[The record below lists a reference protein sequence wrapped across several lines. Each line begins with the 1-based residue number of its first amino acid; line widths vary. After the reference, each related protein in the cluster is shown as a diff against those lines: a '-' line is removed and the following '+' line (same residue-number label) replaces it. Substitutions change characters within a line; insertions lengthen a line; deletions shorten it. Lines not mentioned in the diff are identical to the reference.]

1 MIITSSHM
9 MITVIMTITWTL
21 VHGRQAGD
29 NWWLSYDDHQI
40 VTSSYNG
47 HNILIW
53 RSPELWYTVGR
64 LVIIP
69 SGSYCLSPATAHC
82 TAPCNT
88 LCSVHCTIQY
98 TVNTLLKYTCT
109 PYCTASCIAVFSDY
123 YTALYTVLQ
132 CALIDWCAG
141 KIWYRKKVSRLVSE
155 KFCTVKSLWT
165 SIKNKTSI
173 VKTWYQTKVSEPV
186 LIFFYRQKSTSI
198 GIKNIYYQRKK
209 KYWYQYR
216 LKLWVQSHSAVH
228 CSANCS
234 ALFTAIVY
242 YIEY

>member
-29 NWWLSYDDHQI
+29 NS
-40 VTSSYNG
+40 
-47 HNILIW
+47 
-53 RSPELWYTVGR
+53 LWQ
-64 LVIIP
+64 LLP
-69 SGSYCLSPATAHC
+69 FPCHCPLHC
-82 TAPCNT
+82 T
-88 LCSVHCTIQY
+88 LQY
-98 TVNTLLKYTCT
+98 PV
-109 PYCTASCIAVFSDY
+109 
-123 YTALYTVLQ
+123 Q
-132 CALIDWCAG
+132 CALHYTVYSEYFTEIHLHTVLHCILHCSIQWLLYCTVHSTAVCTDWLMCR
-141 KIWYRKKVSRLVSE
+141 KNWYRKKVSKLVSE

-165 SIKNKTSI
+165 SIKNKTGI

-209 KYWYQYR
+209 KYWYQCR

-228 CSANCS
+228 CSSNCS

>member
-1 MIITSSHM
+1 MMIRLSYEDHQIVIWWSYPHMMIITSSHM

-141 KIWYRKKVSRLVSE
+141 KIDTGKRSPNWYRK
-155 KFCTVKSLWT
+155 
-165 SIKNKTSI
+165 
-173 VKTWYQTKVSEPV
+173 
-186 LIFFYRQKSTSI
+186 IF
-198 GIKNIYYQRKK
+198 
-209 KYWYQYR
+209 
-216 LKLWVQSHSAVH
+216 VP
-228 CSANCS
+228 
-234 ALFTAIVY
+234 
-242 YIEY
+242 